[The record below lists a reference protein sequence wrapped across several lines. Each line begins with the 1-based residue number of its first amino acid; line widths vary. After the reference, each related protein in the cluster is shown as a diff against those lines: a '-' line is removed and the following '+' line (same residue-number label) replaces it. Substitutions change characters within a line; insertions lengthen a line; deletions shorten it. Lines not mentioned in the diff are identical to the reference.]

1 VRVVEAAARLYRA
14 QDCDSLIAVGGGS
27 AMDTAKATNIVVSE
41 GGDLLA
47 LQGVDRIA
55 ARLAPCVA
63 IPTTA
68 GTGSEVTN
76 VAVIYNEQTQSKMAF
91 LSAKLYPNVAILDPV
106 MTRTLPPRLTA
117 ATGMDALTHACEAY
131 YCIQKNP
138 VSDAFSA
145 AAIALIRDNL
155 LTAVRDGGDEKARLA
170 MANAAL
176 LAGIAF
182 SNSMVGMVH
191 ALSHACGAIAHVP
204 HGVANAIL
212 LPFGMEYNAVRV
224 PAPLAA
230 LARMLGDTQ
239 TAGSDEA
246 SARRAPARIRALTAE
261 LSSLC
266 GLPTTLS
273 AAGVKREHL
282 EQIARTALD
291 DGSLTY
297 NPEELTYEEA
307 LAVLNAAF

>member
-1 VRVVEAAARLYRA
+1 
-14 QDCDSLIAVGGGS
+14 
-27 AMDTAKATNIVVSE
+27 
-41 GGDLLA
+41 
-47 LQGVDRIA
+47 
-55 ARLAPCVA
+55 
-63 IPTTA
+63 
-68 GTGSEVTN
+68 
-76 VAVIYNEQTQSKMAF
+76 
-91 LSAKLYPNVAILDPV
+91 
-106 MTRTLPPRLTA
+106 
-117 ATGMDALTHACEAY
+117 
-131 YCIQKNP
+131 

-155 LTAVRDGGDEKARLA
+155 VIAVRDGGDEKARLA

-212 LPFGMEYNAVRV
+212 LPFGMEYNAARV

-230 LARMLGDTQ
+230 LARILGDTQ

-246 SARRAPARIRALTAE
+246 SARRAPKRIRALTAE
-261 LSSLC
+261 LFSLC

-297 NPEELTYEEA
+297 NPEELTYEES